1 MSVIRNSASDPFES
15 LIYASEQ
22 RVHENAMQRDGESI
36 TRVEAFGTRDK
47 RVGRASQ
54 IEIERAMVKVNAPL
68 GSTGLL
74 PSSINDETINA
85 TKGAISSIAWRFHDA
100 TSVHRF
106 TRPTPAS
113 KRRKFRGTT
122 SRRETT
128 RRKRRSGRKRKGRPL
143 RAVT

>member
-1 MSVIRNSASDPFES
+1 
-15 LIYASEQ
+15 
-22 RVHENAMQRDGESI
+22 MQRDGESI

-85 TKGAISSIAWRFHDA
+85 TKGAISSIASRFHDA
-100 TSVHRF
+100 TSLCIALLVLRQ
-106 TRPTPAS
+106 RAREENS
-113 KRRKFRGTT
+113 EARRVDAKRRVAKEGAEEKERG
-122 SRRETT
+122 
-128 RRKRRSGRKRKGRPL
+128 GRCAR
-143 RAVT
+143 